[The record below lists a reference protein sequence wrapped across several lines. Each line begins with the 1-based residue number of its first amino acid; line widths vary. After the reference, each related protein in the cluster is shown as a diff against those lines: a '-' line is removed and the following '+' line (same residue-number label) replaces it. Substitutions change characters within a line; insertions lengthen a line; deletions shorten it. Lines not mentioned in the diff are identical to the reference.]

1 MAKPLGPGRAAFNG
15 ILSGTLASRNFTGPQ
30 TALECREGFFNAV
43 TDTLSSKHLSGL
55 GSHWA
60 ILEVGFKP
68 HSACRYAHG
77 PIDVAQHFYRAEGVR
92 IADIEAV
99 EVGMSKS
106 EEHTSE
112 IQSIKRQSY
121 DDLLLTNTKKDT

>member
-43 TDTLSSKHLSGL
+43 TDTLSSTHLSGL

-60 ILEVGFKP
+60 ILEVGFKQ
-68 HSACRYAHG
+68 HSACRYANG
-77 PIDVAQHFYRAEGVR
+77 PIDVEQHFYRAEGVSF
-92 IADIEAV
+92 AELDV
-99 EVGMSKS
+99 VDVGMNQ
-106 EEHTSE
+106 
-112 IQSIKRQSY
+112 I
-121 DDLLLTNTKKDT
+121 